1 MLHVICGRFIPRA
14 LVPWMFVCFALLL
27 LRFLWL
33 RPVVVD
39 LHLNEVHRE
48 RVLAHEAILRYHNL
62 QGRLNNALVRQMA
75 FPLSRNFT
83 LPVLVIACNRLTV
96 KRTLDSLLRHRSQLV
111 DLSPNQ
117 FPITVSHGCNH
128 KPTRD
133 VLNGYKPAITVT
145 EFVDDSSPPKFLGPI
160 QKGYAAAARH
170 YKYAV
175 DRMFLKLNYSA
186 LIIVEDDLDIASD
199 FFQYFAATLP
209 MLMTSQN
216 LFCVSAWNDNGRP
229 GLIDS
234 SRPDLLY
241 RTDFF
246 SGLGWMLLRQFWL
259 EIHQGWP
266 DIFWDEYLRKPH
278 VRKNR
283 SCLRPEVGRTITF
296 GQMGIS
302 KGQFFDAYL
311 KTMILNNQW
320 QNFLRMDLSYLHEP
334 NYTRRWLD
342 SVYNQSVQ
350 IPLSQF
356 LKDDLPLVLTTPTR
370 RIRVTYESQN
380 DFNQIAVKL
389 NLMKDI
395 KSGVM
400 RNAFA
405 GVVPV
410 RWKNQWVYIAPPL
423 TWTDYDQSWT

>member
-1 MLHVICGRFIPRA
+1 ASILKLTALICPFRF
-14 LVPWMFVCFALLL
+14 FASQLLICS
-27 LRFLWL
+27 R
-33 RPVVVD
+33 
-39 LHLNEVHRE
+39 
-48 RVLAHEAILRYHNL
+48 IQQQL
-62 QGRLNNALVRQMA
+62 QGRLKNALWHRTA
-75 FPLSRNFT
+75 SFPLSRNFT
-83 LPVLVIACNRLTV
+83 LPILVIACNRLTV
-96 KRTLDSLLRHRSQLV
+96 KRTLDSLLRYRSELV

-117 FPITVSHGCNH
+117 FPITVSHGCDH

-133 VLNGYKPAITVT
+133 ILKSYKPAITVT
-145 EFVDDSSPPKFLGPI
+145 EFLDDSSPSKFLGPV
-160 QKGYAAAARH
+160 QKGYASAARH
-170 YKYAV
+170 YKYALE
-175 DRMFLKLNYSA
+175 RMFVKFNHSA

-209 MLMTSQN
+209 MLMASQS

-229 GLIDS
+229 GLVDP

-259 EIHQGWP
+259 EIREGWP
-266 DIFWDEYLRKPH
+266 DIFWDEYLRKPY

-283 SCLRPEVGRTITF
+283 SCLRPEVSRTITF
-296 GQMGIS
+296 GRMGIS

-342 SVYNQSVQ
+342 SVYNMSVE

-356 LKDDLPLVLTTPTR
+356 LKDDLPLILTTPAR
-370 RIRVTYESQN
+370 RIRVTYKSQI

-389 NLMKDI
+389 NLMNDI

-410 RWKNQWVYIAPPL
+410 KWKNQWIYIAPPP